1 MRFRFKWRDLE
12 FADYLDASMRIIM
25 ALNYKIRYPCRR
37 CDLHPASERSMA
49 CASNESIK
57 IMDEPGGR
65 GFRLE
70 AIQVLPVSRERIFQ
84 FFSDAMNLQELTP
97 PWLHFTVLSSTPIQ
111 MAAGTLID
119 YRLRLYGLPLRW
131 QSRIAVW
138 EPPLRFVDEQVR
150 GPYRR
155 WHHEHSFEATEA
167 GTICRDTVDY
177 RVLGGRLIHPLL
189 VRPDLL
195 KIFTYRQQKLR
206 ELFPAQDE
214 RGA

>member
-1 MRFRFKWRDLE
+1 ME
-12 FADYLDASMRIIM
+12 ITDA
-25 ALNYKIRYPCRR
+25 P
-37 CDLHPASERSMA
+37 HGP
-49 CASNESIK
+49 
-57 IMDEPGGR
+57 
-65 GFRLE
+65 GFRLV
-70 AIQVLPVSRERIFQ
+70 AKQFLPVSRELLFE
-84 FFSDAMNLQELTP
+84 FFSNAMNLQELTP

-131 QSRIAVW
+131 RSRIAAW

-150 GPYRR
+150 GPYRH
-155 WHHEHSFEATEA
+155 WHHEHSFEATEG

-177 RVLGGRLIHPLL
+177 RVLGGRLLHSLL

-206 ELFPAQDE
+206 ELFT
-214 RGA
+214 G

>member
-1 MRFRFKWRDLE
+1 MTSSAYDRQPRFRSHLKLLS
-12 FADYLDASMRIIM
+12 AKSMSQAPENTIQITD
-25 ALNYKIRYPCRR
+25 N
-37 CDLHPASERSMA
+37 
-49 CASNESIK
+49 
-57 IMDEPGGR
+57 PGGK

-70 AIQVLPVSRERIFQ
+70 AIQILPASRERIFE
-84 FFSDAMNLQELTP
+84 FFSDAMNLQALTP
-97 PWLHFTVLSSTPIQ
+97 PWLHFTVLTSTPIQ

-167 GTICRDTVDY
+167 GTLCRDSVDY
-177 RVLGGRLIHPLL
+177 SVLGGSLIHRLL

-206 ELFPAQDE
+206 ELFPAT
-214 RGA
+214 